1 MAADHTVGGLIL
13 AECRGRVALL
23 TLNRPDRRNAWT
35 PGLWRELLSAL
46 ARAEADPG
54 VRAIVIT
61 GAGSGFC
68 AGADLE
74 LVASVSKDVS
84 AGGDASGRDAG
95 AVNPPVSWLMD
106 VRKPLIAAINGS
118 CAGIGLQIALAC
130 DVRFVA
136 MEAKL
141 STAFVRRGLVA
152 EHGMSWLLPR
162 IVGRSRALDLLMS
175 GRTFAGAEALRLG
188 VADYAEP
195 ADRLVD
201 AALAYA
207 TELADYS
214 SPRAVAAIKGQVS
227 LDATATLPDAL
238 RRTEELIA
246 ASLAWEDV
254 REGVLSFTERR
265 PPSFPPLGRPEGD
278 SPEEE
283 Q

>member
-23 TLNRPDRRNAWT
+23 TLNRPERRNAWT
-35 PGLWRELLSAL
+35 PRLWRELLSAL

-74 LVASVSKDVS
+74 LVASASKDVS
-84 AGGDASGRDAG
+84 AGGDASGEDTS
-95 AVNPPVSWLMD
+95 VNPPVSWLMD

-152 EHGMSWLLPR
+152 EHGMSWLLQR

-195 ADRLVD
+195 ADRVLD

-227 LDATATLPDAL
+227 LDATATLPDAM

-254 REGVLSFTERR
+254 LEGVLSFSERR
-265 PPSFPPLGRPEGD
+265 PPSFPPLGPPEGH